1 MRGAGTRSRQSFGP
15 GFELCVAD
23 RVKTAFEADLEAV
36 ELAMARRDR
45 LDADIAGMAADS
57 KFTAVV
63 RNMCCVRGV
72 STLTGLALAVE
83 MASGTGSPAPPSGP
97 TSAGVQRALH
107 TKLGPIWL
115 LGLGVEERFVVVAAE
130 QEGEPVEVAA

>member
-36 ELAMARRDR
+36 ELAMARRDS

-107 TKLGPIWL
+107 WQLTPPGRDHQVRQLP
-115 LGLGVEERFVVVAAE
+115 RQAAA
-130 QEGEPVEVAA
+130 GRGR